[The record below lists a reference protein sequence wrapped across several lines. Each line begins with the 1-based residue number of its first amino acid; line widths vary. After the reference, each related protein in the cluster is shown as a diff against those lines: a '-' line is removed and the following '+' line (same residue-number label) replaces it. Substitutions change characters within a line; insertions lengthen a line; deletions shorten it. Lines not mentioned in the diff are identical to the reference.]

1 MDLIGV
7 PITFD
12 GGPGN
17 DLMIMDGTPA
27 TPVVTTTYTPG
38 PDVTEGR
45 LTYDTNMTIDFVNL
59 EPVVDLI
66 PAASLVVNGTN
77 ADNAIDYRVG
87 QFTGP
92 PANPLNPLGLVTGRV
107 SVDGFETIEF
117 ADKANLTL
125 NGNAGDD
132 VINLNYG
139 NAPSL
144 LTSITVN
151 GGDPTASDTVIVN
164 GTDGSDAISIAA
176 LTEDGAVITGAGP
189 VMISVDTAEHLII
202 DGRGGNDYAWRSIA
216 MRHRRSHLHARRGDR
231 CRCGYRS
238 TTSCRFKTPSLGRF
252 QQR

>member
-132 VINLNYG
+132 VISLNYG
-139 NAPSL
+139 TAPSL

-151 GGDPTASDTVIVN
+151 WQQP
-164 GTDGSDAISIAA
+164 DGQRH
-176 LTEDGAVITGAGP
+176 GHRQRHGW
-189 VMISVDTAEHLII
+189 
-202 DGRGGNDYAWRSIA
+202 GRRDRGQFANQRRRG
-216 MRHRRSHLHARRGDR
+216 RHRCPARPGHGHDDRALGDQWPRWKRLAASRWRWPLCSHAR
-231 CRCGYRS
+231 
-238 TTSCRFKTPSLGRF
+238 
-252 QQR
+252 